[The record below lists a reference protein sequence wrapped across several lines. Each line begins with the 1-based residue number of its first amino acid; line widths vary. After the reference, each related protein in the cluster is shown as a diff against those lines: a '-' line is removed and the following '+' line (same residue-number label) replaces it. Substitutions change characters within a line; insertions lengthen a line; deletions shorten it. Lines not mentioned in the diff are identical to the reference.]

1 MYSRHARAVTPITR
15 QPEQAIVLAALDNGV
30 HVQVGNPSNREGA
43 HALWTVLD
51 ADLGTAHGRGR
62 NPHTI
67 GGRDVRFYRVR
78 EGSHEFGNIAKVSV
92 NRVARNARKAR

>member
-1 MYSRHARAVTPITR
+1 MTTTLIPR
-15 QPEQAIVLAALDNGV
+15 QPEQAIVLAALDTGA
-30 HVQVGNPSNREGA
+30 HVQVGNPSNRAGA

-51 ADLGTAHGRGR
+51 ADLGTSHGRGR

-67 GGRDVRFYRVR
+67 GGQAVRFYRVR
-78 EGSHEFGNIAKVSV
+78 EGSHEFGRIAQVPV